1 MASSWENK
9 DLCLIAV
16 NKRWKFSSKNS
27 WNRTLDTHFCN
38 VHLLF
43 SIVFMSEFEILFWLL
58 QIFSSFFLIVIPLFE
73 KNPHKNGSKQRS
85 LRKVSRFSESYFAQK
100 SSSCAIIL
108 YTIRLDSLKQKK
120 WIDFPT
126 DFSLVSTPN
135 TLPKTL
141 HDIPKNP

>member
-27 WNRTLDTHFCN
+27 WNWTLDTHFCN

-73 KNPHKNGSKQRS
+73 KNPNKNGSTQRS
-85 LRKVSRFSESYFAQK
+85 LRKVTRFSEPYFAQK
-100 SSSCAIIL
+100 NSSCAIIL
-108 YTIRLDSLKQKK
+108 YTIRLDSLKQKI
-120 WIDFPT
+120 WIDSPA
-126 DFSLVSTPN
+126 DLSLVPTPN